1 MKSWQQGTD
10 MTSDFTNH
18 AANHTANKIVITGT
32 GAICGAGQ
40 SPAEMVARLVKGETA
55 VAHIQNWD
63 ASSSPCQVAAEVVDY
78 NGGKLLGD
86 RKLLKLVRRSDVFGI
101 YAGEQAIAQAGLN
114 AWRAALPESEA
125 LNYADQT
132 GCYVGSGG
140 GAFEV
145 NYDYFPLMAETGGS
159 LSEFGREL
167 PNMVNPMWLLRSLPN
182 NVLCHVS
189 IRNQLKGVNGCITHH
204 TTSGLLAVIEGAW
217 AIREKQADRVI
228 SIAHDAPIE
237 PQTVLYLHQVGL
249 LASDAL
255 LPFDAQHNG
264 CVLGE
269 GAGAFVLE
277 SEASAQERGAIVLG
291 EYLGGGDVVEGES
304 LFDVRADGDGEIRAI
319 KLALKDAG
327 LTPSDIGMIVA
338 HGNGTPG
345 SDESEAVALVNIF
358 GESMPPVT
366 SSKWA
371 IGHLFGAS
379 GIVDMTFGLECARQK
394 IVPGIANF
402 TQLAP
407 GCKGLN
413 VSSENR
419 EPTSNIVMILARGF
433 AGTNAAVILRANP

>member
-1 MKSWQQGTD
+1 
-10 MTSDFTNH
+10 MTNVTK
-18 AANHTANKIVITGT
+18 KIVITGA

-40 SPAEMVARLVKGETA
+40 SPAEIVARLARGETA
-55 VAHIQNWD
+55 VAPIQNWN
-63 ASSSPCQVAAEVVDY
+63 ASSSPCQVAAEVADY

-114 AWRAALPESEA
+114 TWRQALTEA
-125 LNYADQT
+125 DALDYADQT

-145 NYDYFPLMAETGGS
+145 NYDYFPLMSETGDS
-159 LSEFGREL
+159 LHKFGCEL

-249 LASDAL
+249 LATEHL
-255 LPFDAQHNG
+255 RPFDVQHNG

-269 GAGAFVLE
+269 GAGALVLE
-277 SEASAQERGAIVLG
+277 SEASAQERGAVVLG
-291 EYLGGGDVVEGES
+291 EYLGGGDAVEGES

-319 KLALKDAG
+319 ELALKDAG
-327 LTPSDIGMIVA
+327 LQSSDIGMIVA

-345 SDESEAVALVNIF
+345 SDESEAFALQHVF
-358 GESMPPVT
+358 GALMPPVT
-366 SSKWA
+366 STKWA
-371 IGHLFGAS
+371 VGHLFGAA
-379 GIVDMTFGLECARQK
+379 GMLDITFGLECARQQL
-394 IVPGIANF
+394 VPGVANLK
-402 TQLAP
+402 QLAP

-419 EPTSNIVMILARGF
+419 KTTSDIVMILARGF
-433 AGTNAAVILRANP
+433 AGTNAAVILRAYH